1 LGNSLFYLDPLKI
14 FSYTPV
20 LLALSDYGV
29 RHKRKIIGQNGLCPV
44 RLAPVFNLQKKI
56 FIGRS
61 FMGRVAII
69 GVGQSAF
76 VRGYPGSIRELAF
89 EGFKECM
96 ADAQV
101 SVKEIDASVICSAP
115 EYDKQRSPAGVFAEY
130 LGLTPQPTFYV
141 ETLCSSSS
149 TGVKL
154 AYSLIKSGLH
164 DVVVVLGFQKMSE
177 ISSAESQER
186 MGRGADIQWESPFGT
201 MMPAYY
207 AMYARA
213 HMKKYGTTPEDLA
226 LIRVKASTY
235 GQINEKAVYR
245 KPVALDMFSDP
256 QSPMSGPVASPLRVG
271 DCCANADGS
280 SCIILASEEKA
291 KALSKKPVWILGVG
305 AASSPVNMAGR
316 ALFTGLAV
324 GEEAG
329 KQAYKMAGVSPKDV
343 DVAEVHDCFTIAEMM
358 AYENLGF
365 AKPGEG
371 KDLIKSKETY
381 KEGIIPVNVDGGLLS
396 KGHPIGATGGSQIRT
411 IVLQLRGQAGDMQVK
426 NPEIGLVHNI
436 GGVGLYGNVT
446 ILGRS

>member
-1 LGNSLFYLDPLKI
+1 
-14 FSYTPV
+14 
-20 LLALSDYGV
+20 
-29 RHKRKIIGQNGLCPV
+29 
-44 RLAPVFNLQKKI
+44 
-56 FIGRS
+56 
-61 FMGRVAII
+61 MGKVGII
-69 GVGQSAF
+69 GVGQSSF

-89 EGFKECM
+89 EGFR
-96 ADAQV
+96 DAM
-101 SVKEIDASVICSAP
+101 KDAKITTKDIDASVICSSP

-149 TGVKL
+149 TGLKL
-154 AYSLIKSGLH
+154 AYSMVKSGLH
-164 DVVVVLGFQKMSE
+164 DSVAVIGFQKMSE

-207 AMYARA
+207 AMYARN
-213 HMKKYGTTPEDLA
+213 HMATYGTTPEDLA
-226 LIRVKASTY
+226 LIRVKSATY

-245 KPVALDMFSDP
+245 KPVTFEMFSDP
-256 QSPMSGPVASPLRVG
+256 ESPMSGPVASPLRVG

-280 SCIILASEEKA
+280 SCMIVVSEERA
-291 KALSKKPVWILGVG
+291 KALSAKPVWILGIG
-305 AASSPVNMAGR
+305 AASTAVNLAGR
-316 ALFTGLAV
+316 DMFNGLTV
-324 GEEAG
+324 GIEAG
-329 KQAYKMAGVSPKDV
+329 KQAYKMAGVTPKDI

-371 KDLIKSKETY
+371 KDLIRGKETY
-381 KEGIIPVNVDGGLLS
+381 KEGSIPVNVDGGLLS

-411 IVLQLRGQAGDMQVK
+411 IVLQLRGEAGDMQVK
-426 NPEIGLVHNI
+426 DPEIGLVHNI

-446 ILGRS
+446 ILGR